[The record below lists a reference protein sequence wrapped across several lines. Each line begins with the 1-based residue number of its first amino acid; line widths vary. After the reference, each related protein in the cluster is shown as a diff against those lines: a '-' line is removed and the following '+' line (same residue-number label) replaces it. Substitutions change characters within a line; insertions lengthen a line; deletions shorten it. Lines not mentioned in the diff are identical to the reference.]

1 MAGRDVNGVR
11 WLGTCAMA
19 GLLVVVSLGLFTPVV
34 VAAAPDRE
42 EELEG
47 LRERI
52 QESRERVTAHEAD
65 ERALLEQLED
75 VDRRLL
81 SAGRDRAAARAGVR
95 AARERLAEI
104 EPEMSRAQASLVATR
119 RALATRAV
127 ALYRGG
133 ELGPIRVLFSAASLQ
148 DLLSRASALRVL
160 VRHDAELVG
169 RFVAERDR
177 LAALEEQ
184 ARQAVAARETASV
197 ELARTVARL
206 ETERASKGA
215 ILSSVREDRTS
226 ERRLLLELEQAA
238 QALEETIRQLGARA
252 SAGIAGSGFGE
263 RRGALVPP
271 VSAPIAERF
280 GKVIDPEFQTA
291 TLRNGL
297 EFAAPA
303 GTPVR
308 SVAQGIVRFAGWF
321 RGYGRIVILDHGDGF
336 HTISGHLDEIHVTV
350 DTPLDEGEVVG
361 TVGETGSLGGP
372 SLYFELREGGQPLDP
387 EPWLTGVRG

>member
-1 MAGRDVNGVR
+1 MNGVR
-11 WLGTCAMA
+11 RLAARATA
-19 GLLVVVSLGLFTPVV
+19 GLLVTGSLCVLTPTVLS
-34 VAAAPDRE
+34 AAPDRE

-177 LAALEEQ
+177 LAGLEEQ

-206 ETERASKGA
+206 ETERGSKGG
-215 ILSSVREDRTS
+215 ILRSVREDRTS

-271 VSAPIAERF
+271 VSAPIAEHF

-350 DTPLDEGEVVG
+350 GTPLDEGELVG

-387 EPWLTGVRG
+387 EPWLIAVRG